1 MAENP
6 KQPANDTPKRIGGG
20 AAVSSSADN
29 LRPLETVVPPSK
41 TSKADDTL
49 VPPSRSSKA
58 DDTLVPPSKAPRSDE
73 TLVPASRVPRPDET
87 LVPPSRSGAATV
99 VPGSGAPAGGSR
111 AGGSG
116 GFGEG
121 GADLDPGTVLAGR
134 YEILT
139 VLGTGGMG
147 AVYRAQD
154 RELDR
159 EVALKVIRPELARNA
174 AIVDRFKQE
183 IRLSHKVTHRNV
195 VRMYDLS
202 EDLGMRFVTME
213 MVAGRDLRSVIEEH
227 GKLPADEAV
236 DILQQICNALE
247 AAHSQGILHRDLK
260 PQNVMR
266 EGSGRVVVMDF
277 GLART
282 IEGDGMTQSGALVG
296 TMEYMSPE
304 QALGKDLD
312 QRSDIF
318 AVGLIGYEM
327 LTGLM
332 PFKAESA
339 IASLLKRTRDKA
351 APVIQL
357 DDTIPGALS
366 DIIGKCL
373 EVDVEQRYKS
383 VGEVLKDLEAWRG
396 KTAAASLHFKA
407 DVPSQGIS
415 GKWLFMIGGGALAV
429 ALAAGISLTW
439 RHFSS
444 PSASSPSTVASAP
457 TISLAIMPF
466 YNASGDASLDWLGG
480 SLAEMVG
487 SDIGG
492 SSSVRMVSADR
503 LQQVLGDLHLS
514 ANSQV
519 DGATIKRVAE
529 FTNAQTVVYGQ
540 FIKAGSA

>member
-1 MAENP
+1 M
-6 KQPANDTPKRIGGG
+6 
-20 AAVSSSADN
+20 
-29 LRPLETVVPPSK
+29 
-41 TSKADDTL
+41 
-49 VPPSRSSKA
+49 
-58 DDTLVPPSKAPRSDE
+58 
-73 TLVPASRVPRPDET
+73 
-87 LVPPSRSGAATV
+87 
-99 VPGSGAPAGGSR
+99 VPGSGASSGSGRAASPGGSR

-116 GFGEG
+116 GFAEG
-121 GADLDPGTVLAGR
+121 GVDLEPGTVLAGR

-266 EGSGRVVVMDF
+266 EDAGRVVVMDF

-304 QALGKDLD
+304 QALGKELD

-327 LTGLM
+327 LTGVM

-415 GKWLFMIGGGALAV
+415 GKWLFMIGGGALLV
-429 ALAAGISLTW
+429 ALAAGVSLTW
-439 RHFSS
+439 RHFAGT
-444 PSASSPSTVASAP
+444 PTTGPASTVAGAP
-457 TISLAIMPF
+457 SISLAIMPF

-480 SLAEMVG
+480 SMAEMLG

-492 SSSVRMVSADR
+492 SASGAHGFGDR
-503 LQQVLGDLHLS
+503 LQQVLEDLHVS
-514 ANSQV
+514 ANSQP
-519 DGATIKRVAE
+519 DPATD
-529 FTNAQTVVYGQ
+529 TPG
-540 FIKAGSA
+540 G